1 MGKQVEVLEHHAH
14 LLTVEID
21 VHRLIRQVYAVEE
34 DGTGGGLLQHIQA
47 AEQRGLA
54 GTGGADDGH
63 HLALVDIQIAAVQC
77 VNGAVVVFLDQVLY
91 GDENFTAYRH
101 GAFSF
106 LWPRWLWRR
115 DS

>member
-21 VHRLIRQVYAVEE
+21 VHRLIRQVYTVEE
-34 DGTGGGLLQHIQA
+34 DGAGGGLLQQVQA

-63 HLALVDIQIAAVQC
+63 HLALVDIQVAAVQC
-77 VNGAVVVFLDQVLY
+77 MDGAVVVFLDQVLY
-91 GDENFTAYRH
+91 GDENFTACRH

>member
-14 LLTVEID
+14 LLTVLID
-21 VHRLIRQVYAVEE
+21 VHLLAGQVHTVEE
-34 DGTGGGLLQHIQA
+34 DGAGGGLLQQVQA

-63 HLALVDIQIAAVQC
+63 HFTLVDIQIAAVQC